1 MASLENHLM
10 SRVDAARGMMRFPTR
25 RAEASGRLFVA
36 KRCHEA
42 AKAGTLDATSL
53 EAILE
58 EVQASLSDA
67 AHDGAALEAEHIRRR
82 LGSA

>member
-1 MASLENHLM
+1 MM

-42 AKAGTLDATSL
+42 AKAGTLDVSMV
-53 EAILE
+53 EQILA
-58 EVQASLSDA
+58 EVQDSLSEA
-67 AHDGAALEAEHIRRR
+67 AHDGARQEAQYIRER
-82 LGSA
+82 LQSA

>member
-1 MASLENHLM
+1 M

-42 AKAGTLDATSL
+42 AKAGTLSVDSL
-53 EAILE
+53 QSILV
-58 EVQASLSDA
+58 EVRDSLSEA
-67 AHDGAALEAEHIRRR
+67 THAGAEAEAEHIQRR
-82 LGSA
+82 LQSA